1 MFNAAMLVGALLLC
15 APWAKAQGKVT
26 LTVKV
31 AAELTD
37 VTVTAPANG
46 TSGEVDANT
55 EVTVTLSREPK
66 ADHHFEFDGVTAE
79 TAVVAP
85 VDGDKKSFKVTVK
98 KTVELTVKEVANAP
112 AAKVTL
118 TVTIAEDI
126 TPELKATLTPEDG
139 KVEAGQKVEIKF
151 NRAAGEGKEFKF
163 DGAEVTAKGEDGMT
177 FEVTVNADVTVK
189 VTEEAKAAP
198 QPETPKFDITS
209 SLNGATVEVKDGE
222 NVLDQEALKNIE
234 AGKNLIIKVTVP
246 EGKELVKVEI
256 KKGEELTT
264 LNAEADGSYKYTT
277 TADAVVLVVTTK
289 EKEAPAPAGPG
300 FTVVANGATVKVF
313 VNGKEV
319 KAADYNKIAAGS
331 KLEITITPAAKKAID
346 KVTVKAEG
354 DAKET
359 ELKPNKNGKYEY
371 TLAKKST
378 LTVKVKDA
386 TPVEDAVLAAVSVY
400 PNPFVGQLVVANT
413 AEVAKV
419 VLVNAQGVVVRT
431 VLPNGANELRLA
443 VEDLPAGVYVLV
455 LERADARKAIRLVK

>member
-1 MFNAAMLVGALLLC
+1 MTFE
-15 APWAKAQGKVT
+15 VT
-26 LTVKV
+26 VSADVTVKV
-31 AAELTD
+31 
-37 VTVTAPANG
+37 
-46 TSGEVDANT
+46 T
-55 EVTVTLSREPK
+55 EVAK
-66 ADHHFEFDGVTAE
+66 
-79 TAVVAP
+79 
-85 VDGDKKSFKVTVK
+85 
-98 KTVELTVKEVANAP
+98 AP

-118 TVTIAEDI
+118 TVTIADGI

-151 NRAAGEGKEFKF
+151 NRKAGEGKEFKF

-222 NVLDQEALKNIE
+222 TVLDQEALKNIE

-256 KKGEELTT
+256 KKGEELTELT
-264 LNAEADGSYKYTT
+264 AQADGSYKYTT
-277 TADAVVLVVTTK
+277 TADAVILVVTTK

-319 KAADYNKIAAGS
+319 KVADYNKIAAGS

-346 KVTVKAEG
+346 KVTVKADG

-359 ELKPNKNGKYEY
+359 ELKADKNGKYGY
-371 TLAKKST
+371 TLAKKAT

-419 VLVNAQGVVVRT
+419 ALVNAQGVVVRT

>member
-1 MFNAAMLVGALLLC
+1 M
-15 APWAKAQGKVT
+15 
-26 LTVKV
+26 
-31 AAELTD
+31 
-37 VTVTAPANG
+37 TVTPEGAVAVTTDPADGMVVANG
-46 TSGEVDANT
+46 
-55 EVTVTLSREPK
+55 EVTVTFTGEPSA
-66 ADHHFEFDGVTAE
+66 ADKEFTVEAKEGNETKVTI
-79 TAVVAP
+79 TK
-85 VDGDKKSFKVTVK
+85 VDAKNFKVV
-98 KTVELTVKEVANAP
+98 VKEA
-112 AAKVTL
+112 
-118 TVTIAEDI
+118 
-126 TPELKATLTPEDG
+126 
-139 KVEAGQKVEIKF
+139 
-151 NRAAGEGKEFKF
+151 
-163 DGAEVTAKGEDGMT
+163 AEVIAK
-177 FEVTVNADVTVK
+177 EV
-189 VTEEAKAAP
+189 AKAAP

-222 NVLDQEALKNIE
+222 TVLDQEALKNIE
-234 AGKNLIIKVTVP
+234 AGKNLTIKVTIP

-300 FTVVANGATVKVF
+300 FTVVANGATVKV
-313 VNGKEV
+313 VVSGKEV
-319 KAADYNKIAAGS
+319 KPADYNKIAAGS

-346 KVTVKAEG
+346 KVTVKAED

-359 ELKPNKNGKYEY
+359 ELKADKNGKYGY
-371 TLAKKST
+371 TLAKKAT

-419 VLVNAQGVVVRT
+419 ALVNAQGVVVRT

>member
-1 MFNAAMLVGALLLC
+1 M
-15 APWAKAQGKVT
+15 
-26 LTVKV
+26 
-31 AAELTD
+31 
-37 VTVTAPANG
+37 TVTPEGVAVTTDPADGMVVANG
-46 TSGEVDANT
+46 E
-55 EVTVTLSREPK
+55 
-66 ADHHFEFDGVTAE
+66 
-79 TAVVAP
+79 
-85 VDGDKKSFKVTVK
+85 
-98 KTVELTVKEVANAP
+98 
-112 AAKVTL
+112 
-118 TVTIAEDI
+118 
-126 TPELKATLTPEDG
+126 
-139 KVEAGQKVEIKF
+139 
-151 NRAAGEGKEFKF
+151 
-163 DGAEVTAKGEDGMT
+163 
-177 FEVTVNADVTVK
+177 VK
-189 VTEEAKAAP
+189 VTFTGEPSAADKEFTVVAKDGDADKVTITKEDAKNFKVVVKAAAEVIAKEVAKAAP

-209 SLNGATVEVKDGE
+209 SLNGATVVVKDGE

-234 AGKNLIIKVTVP
+234 AGKKLTITVTVP
-246 EGKELVKVEI
+246 ETKELVKVEI
-256 KKGEELTT
+256 KKGEELKV
-264 LNAEADGSYKYTT
+264 LELKNGVYEYET

-300 FTVVANGATVKVF
+300 FTVVANGATVKVV

-319 KAADYNKIAAGS
+319 KPADYNKIAAGS
-331 KLEITITPAAKKAID
+331 KLEITVTPAAKKAIE
-346 KVTVKAEG
+346 KVTVKADG

-371 TLAKKST
+371 TLDKKAT

-419 VLVNAQGVVVRT
+419 ALVNAQGVVVRT